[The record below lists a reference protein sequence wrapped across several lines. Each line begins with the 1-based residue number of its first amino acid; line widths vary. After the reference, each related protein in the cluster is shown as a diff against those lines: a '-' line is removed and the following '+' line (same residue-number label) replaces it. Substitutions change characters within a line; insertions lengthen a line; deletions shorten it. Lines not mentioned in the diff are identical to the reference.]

1 MLLSVQIFSCCHGIQ
16 WRQMGSV
23 YFYLQYEL
31 REGYKM
37 QAQVSVFSIW
47 INSFASKKKKKK
59 SKCVFHNMS
68 CT

>member
-31 REGYKM
+31 QEGYKI

-47 INSFASKKKKKK
+47 INIFLFRKKKKKQR
-59 SKCVFHNMS
+59 VFHNMS
-68 CT
+68 ST